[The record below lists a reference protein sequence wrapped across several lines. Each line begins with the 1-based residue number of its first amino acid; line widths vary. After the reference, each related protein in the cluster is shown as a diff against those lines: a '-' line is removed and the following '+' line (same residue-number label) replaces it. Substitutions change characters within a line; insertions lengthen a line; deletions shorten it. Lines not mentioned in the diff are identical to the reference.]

1 MRLEASKYSIA
12 PASAIFLKILDTSAV
27 IGNVGHVSLLAHA
40 VGAVFTTTILI
51 LCKYCFTQSF
61 TFCLVDALY

>member
-12 PASAIFLKILDTSAV
+12 PASAIFLKILDTSAM

-40 VGAVFTTTILI
+40 VGAVGAVFTTAILI
-51 LCKYCFTQSF
+51 LCKY
-61 TFCLVDALY
+61 